1 MKSNHQV
8 WPGSFLPLHQ
18 LLPELMVEAPVCAD
32 VHSVSRPK
40 GPERRPHNGPVQHLW
55 SHHDNLDPL
64 VSRKHVVQL
73 VVVCQ
78 FGSQRLAVACAH
90 QVDGERLGVRFQTKQ
105 PHPPGYSQWPREELA
120 ADPPQRLPQVLVIRA
135 LSPRVG
141 PQICHDFT
149 IYNGIQVSWEISLES
164 EEVVPAFDL

>member
-32 VHSVSRPK
+32 VHSVSRPR

-90 QVDGERLGVRFQTKQ
+90 QVDGERLGIRFQTKQ

-120 ADPPQRLPQVLVIRA
+120 ADPPQRLSQVLVIRA
-135 LSPRVG
+135 LSSRVG